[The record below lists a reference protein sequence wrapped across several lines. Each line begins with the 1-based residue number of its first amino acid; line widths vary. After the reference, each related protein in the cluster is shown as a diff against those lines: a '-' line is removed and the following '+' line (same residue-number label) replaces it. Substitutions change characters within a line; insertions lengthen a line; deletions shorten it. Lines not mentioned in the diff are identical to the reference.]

1 MTRIISLFLLF
12 ILSASCLR
20 AQTGTTV
27 YSFLKLPVSPISSSL
42 GGSQVGSAQKDIS
55 LVADNPSIADSSMDQ
70 NLNLGY
76 FNYVTNINQA
86 SIAYG
91 RELKNIGFA
100 SAYLRYLDYGSFDE
114 TDPFGNKIGEF
125 KVSDYELGLS
135 FSSQLGGFE
144 RLRYGVTFKQVYSAY
159 YEQNSY
165 GLGLDFGAHYTSA
178 DGLFTAGM
186 VIDNVGGSLVDYSR
200 DGSKAMPLNAKIGV
214 AKKLKKA
221 PLRFGIQYENIERWD
236 LAAADADA
244 QEITST
250 DEITGETTRR
260 VLTLDNFARHLRAT
274 VEVLPSENF
283 NILVG
288 YNFRRRLELALN
300 ERAGLV
306 GFSFGTYI
314 KIKRIQL
321 QYGLMSY
328 SLGGTAH
335 MLSISTN
342 LREWY
347 RKA

>member
-1 MTRIISLFLLF
+1 MIRACILIIFLLN
-12 ILSASCLR
+12 IEYISA
-20 AQTGTTV
+20 QNGTAV
-27 YSFLKLPVSPISSSL
+27 YSFLNLPVSPISSAL
-42 GGSQVGSAQKDIS
+42 AGSQVASAQKDIG
-55 LVADNPSIADSSMDQ
+55 LIADNPSIADSSIDQ

-86 SIAYG
+86 SVAFG
-91 RELKNIGFA
+91 RHLSGIGFA
-100 SAYLRYLDYGSFDE
+100 SAYLRYMDYGSFEE

-125 KVSDYELGLS
+125 KISDYELGLS
-135 FSSQLGGFE
+135 FSSGLGSFE
-144 RLRYGVTFKQVYSAY
+144 RLRYGVTLKQVYSAY

-165 GLGLDFGAHYTSA
+165 GLGLDFGAHYISSE
-178 DGLFTAGM
+178 GLFTAGM

-200 DGSKAMPLNAKIGV
+200 EGSKAMPVNVKLGV
-214 AKKLKKA
+214 TKKLKKA
-221 PLRFGIQYENIERWD
+221 PLRFGLQYENLERWD

-244 QEITST
+244 QEIIST
-250 DEITGETTRR
+250 DEITGESTRR
-260 VLTLDNFARHLRAT
+260 VVTLDNLARHLRAT

-306 GFSFGTYI
+306 GFSFGTYL

-328 SLGGTAH
+328 SIGGTAH
-335 MLSISTN
+335 MISISTN
-342 LREWY
+342 LKEWY
-347 RKA
+347 RRG